1 MKQKKTGSSGRPP
14 VLADAD
20 IVYIDGSSARTI
32 LQTESDRRAMVNRIL
47 DLGGRATVQELNR
60 SFGFDTRPRLLAL
73 MQQGWLAKAG
83 DRAAAVRLP
92 RRTKSMFHN
101 A

>member
-1 MKQKKTGSSGRPP
+1 MRKKTGASSGRPP
-14 VLADAD
+14 VLSDAD
-20 IVYIDGSSARTI
+20 IVFVDGSTAKTI
-32 LQTESDRRAMVNRIL
+32 LQAESDRRAMVNRLIE
-47 DLGGRATVQELNR
+47 LGGRASVGELNK

-83 DRAAAVRLP
+83 GDRPNARLP
-92 RRTKSMFHN
+92 RRTKSMFN